1 MARPKNAKKRGRAR
15 APGVGD
21 PKRPVAG
28 GRSTASGASRPAPKG
43 STDSGASRRTSQGT
57 KRGGAS
63 DEGRVRYREVA
74 GTDRRRTLLYIA
86 ILVCSVVVAV
96 TVIAPLRGPIAA
108 ALLVLVTLWTL
119 VAWHNKGFAYRCANC
134 RRVFQVPT
142 FVNFLT
148 FQGVARRP
156 DGTYH
161 GYKSLTCPYC
171 RERTRATIVRKVEPA
186 ERPKRSSPGS
196 DAQLLQ

>member
-1 MARPKNAKKRGRAR
+1 LARPKNAKKRSRAR

-21 PKRPVAG
+21 PKRSVAERG
-28 GRSTASGASRPAPKG
+28 STTSGSSRPASKG
-43 STDSGASRRTSQGT
+43 STTSGSSRRTSQEA
-57 KRGGAS
+57 KRGNAAE
-63 DEGRVRYREVA
+63 EGRVRYREVG

-86 ILVCSVVVAV
+86 ILVCSVIVAV

-108 ALLVLVTLWTL
+108 ALLVLVTLWML
-119 VAWHNKGFAYRCANC
+119 VAWHNKGYAYRCANC

-156 DGTYH
+156 DGTYR
-161 GYKSLTCPYC
+161 GYKVLTCPYC
-171 RERTRATIVRKVEPA
+171 HERTKATIVRKVEPSG
-186 ERPKRSSPGS
+186 RSKPRSPGS
-196 DAQLLQ
+196 DAQLLR